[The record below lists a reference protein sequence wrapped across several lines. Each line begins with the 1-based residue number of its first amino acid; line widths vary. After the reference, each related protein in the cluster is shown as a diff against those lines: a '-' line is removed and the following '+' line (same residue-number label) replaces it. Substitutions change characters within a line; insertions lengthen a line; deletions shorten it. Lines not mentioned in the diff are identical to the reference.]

1 MAGLE
6 ISFPSIDVVQ
16 VDSIRTSEV
25 WAIASSPR
33 HALPCDDELNSNGW
47 EQYDL

>member
-16 VDSIRTSEV
+16 VDGIRTSEV

-33 HALPCDDELNSNGW
+33 CDDELNSNGW